1 MAWGSLGSPDAI
13 IEFWMN
19 SSGHKANILNVRFEV
34 AFVGAASGTYKGYLD
49 ATMWTADFG
58 AR

>member
-1 MAWGSLGSPDAI
+1 MGSPDAI
-13 IEFWMN
+13 FEFWMN
-19 SSGHKANILNVRFEV
+19 SSGHKANILNGRFEEIG
-34 AFVGAASGTYKGYLD
+34 VGAASGTYKGYPN

>member
-1 MAWGSLGSPDAI
+1 MGSPDAI
-13 IEFWMN
+13 FEFWMN

>member
-1 MAWGSLGSPDAI
+1 
-13 IEFWMN
+13 MN
-19 SSGHKANILNVRFEV
+19 SSGHKASILNVRFEEIG
-34 AFVGAASGTYKGYLD
+34 VGAASGTYKGSLN